1 MPNTCVLDQSGVHSL
16 CRVWSRSFPWPWS
29 LQVTEAGRR
38 QRASR
43 ISKHVTLYWA
53 KIDKLTIYKHRSQ
66 LDAKR
71 REAMDRHLTFLVNQ
85 TERYSARLT
94 VPLAQQQVWGLPD

>member
-1 MPNTCVLDQSGVHSL
+1 MA
-16 CRVWSRSFPWPWS
+16 RVRPFCLWW
-29 LQVTEAGRR
+29 LQVTEASRR

-66 LDAKR
+66 LDAQR

-85 TERYSARLT
+85 TERYSSRLT
-94 VPLAQQQVWGLPD
+94 VPAAQVQVRGALCMPWWVCVACA